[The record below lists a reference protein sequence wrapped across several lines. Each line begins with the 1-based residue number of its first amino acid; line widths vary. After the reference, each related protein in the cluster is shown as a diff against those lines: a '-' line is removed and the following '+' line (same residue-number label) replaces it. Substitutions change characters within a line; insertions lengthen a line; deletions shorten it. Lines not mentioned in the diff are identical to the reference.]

1 MSLLELIAGVEA
13 HEQTL
18 TVFNAD
24 EATVEALRERFRDRN
39 IVVRSGTAEGGPD
52 AFAVL
57 ERDGEFVTGTTVHTM
72 LDEGEE
78 FSPAFDPESYRPI
91 LDELD
96 GTVFTSYSM
105 RQMIAASREIEDRA
119 WRIGRGELHSGFQ
132 RVSILERTL
141 DVYERLGER
150 EGLTVHGY
158 ASPDTEPPRQDSFT
172 LHLEEV
178 DEIERSWFVAYDGG
192 GVDENKSA
200 LLAEEREPREFYGFW
215 SYDPGTVDYIIDHLK
230 RSYLHLETDGGHSR
244 DGRPSR

>member
-1 MSLLELIAGVEA
+1 MSLLELITGVEA

-18 TVFNAD
+18 TVFNVD

-39 IVVRSGTAEGGPD
+39 IVVRSGTAEGGPE

-57 ERDGEFVTGTTVHTM
+57 ERDGEFVTGTGVPAM

-119 WRIGRGELHSGFQ
+119 WRIGSGELHSGFQ

-158 ASPDTEPPRQDSFT
+158 ASRDTEPPRQDSFT
-172 LHLEEV
+172 LHLEDV

-192 GVDENKSA
+192 GIDENKCA

-215 SYDPGTVDYIIDHLK
+215 TYDPGTVDYIVDHLK
-230 RSYLHLETDGGHSR
+230 RSYLHLETDGGGEER
-244 DGRPSR
+244 GGTTG

>member
-1 MSLLELIAGVEA
+1 MSLLELISGVEE

-24 EATVEALRERFRDRN
+24 EATTRALSERFSDRN
-39 IVVRSGTAEGGPD
+39 LVVRPGTAEGGPET
-52 AFAVL
+52 FAAL
-57 ERDGEFVTGTTVHTM
+57 ERDGEFVAGTSVATM
-72 LDEGEE
+72 LAEDEA

-96 GTVFTSYSM
+96 ESVFTSYSM

-150 EGLTVHGY
+150 EGLSVHGY
-158 ASPDTEPPRQDSFT
+158 ASPDADPPRQDSFT
-172 LHLEEV
+172 LHLERAS
-178 DEIERSWFVAYDGG
+178 EIERTWFVAYDGG
-192 GVDENKSA
+192 GVDENKCA

-215 SYDPGTVDYIIDHLK
+215 TYDPETVDYIVDHLK
-230 RSYLHLETDGGHSR
+230 RSYLHLETDGGRSPGHR
-244 DGRPSR
+244 GTR